1 MAGADINVLML
12 RTLMRMEQHNSV
24 WAPRSVLFEQQRRD
38 ELTPHPREGIKKKD
52 KTNGGTQWAQLLSP
66 NNVRMV
72 MYGSSIINS
81 RHSRHTGMTHL
92 VTVIV

>member
-38 ELTPHPREGIKKKD
+38 ELTPHPREGIKKKRQ
-52 KTNGGTQWAQLLSP
+52 NQWRHTVGPIAVTEQRP
-66 NNVRMV
+66 YGNVR
-72 MYGSSIINS
+72 
-81 RHSRHTGMTHL
+81 
-92 VTVIV
+92 